1 MPILL
6 ATRDADVTTRCRRAV
21 SAEHE
26 LEVVETVEHLAAKI
40 VALPPSVVILDSAV
54 VGQPIDIE
62 AGRIVAMSGAGRVIV
77 MTPVF
82 NEEEELSLL
91 KAGVKGCCRRGIDP
105 ESLQQVLSVT
115 NNGGVWV
122 TRSLVPRLVAELRRY
137 SSQSP
142 RPASRKTP
150 EDKLKS
156 LTPREKEIVRLI
168 VGGASNKEIGDAL
181 DISERTVKGHLSNV
195 FQKLG
200 VPDRLKLVLYL
211 NEDAS
216 ASAGSVKTTDLIRK
230 V

>member
-1 MPILL
+1 MAILL
-6 ATRDADVTTRCRRAV
+6 ATRDADVAARCRRAV

-26 LEVVETVEHLAAKI
+26 LEVVDNVDQLAAK
-40 VALPPSVVILDSAV
+40 VGALSPAAIILDSAV
-54 VGQPIDIE
+54 TVHPIDQE
-62 AGRIVAMSGAGRVIV
+62 AGRIAGMAGAVRVIV

-82 NEEEELSLL
+82 DEDQELSLL

-137 SSQSP
+137 SQTP
-142 RPASRKTP
+142 RAAPAKKP
-150 EDKLKS
+150 DDKLKS
-156 LTPREKEIVRLI
+156 LTPREKDIVMLI
-168 VGGASNKEIGDAL
+168 VGGASNKEIGEAL

-200 VPDRLKLVLYL
+200 VPDRLKLVRYVS
-211 NEDAS
+211 EEASMPAS
-216 ASAGSVKTTDLIRK
+216 AVKRP
-230 V
+230 